1 MQKYAEEAVYQH
13 IAQYLQP
20 RFFKEKKGRKTAPYT
35 SELTPEEVQT
45 ILNRSV
51 HQSDRYR
58 TMKEAGCS
66 ESEIMKLSIL
76 HTKCL
81 YSHGQERR
89 IRS

>member
-66 ESEIMKLSIL
+66 ESEIMKAFNTPHEMS
-76 HTKCL
+76 
-81 YSHGQERR
+81 
-89 IRS
+89 